1 MPTGSEE
8 GNNVR
13 GAIAGD
19 LDLAA
24 RCVSGDMNAWSDFV
38 ATHGGRIHH
47 AIRQTLTRYGIHLS
61 REEVE
66 DLHAETLA
74 TLLADDCRRL
84 RTYEGRNGCRLGTW
98 VSLVAARTT
107 LNHLA
112 DLRRWGAGRPTTM
125 DPLSLLAT
133 RPDGRPDAEEILA
146 RQQAV
151 ETMEDALVRLSPADQ
166 LFVKL
171 CFYQEWSGSE
181 IADFLGVT
189 QGTVYSR
196 KHRILQRLR
205 TLLSEPSPALPIQP
219 GHDDPSGM
227 GETP

>member
-1 MPTGSEE
+1 MGSRCGLQAPIHPAMTAPPTISYPPTSGSPSAIDRWYEMPMPTGSEE

-38 ATHGGRIHH
+38 ATHGGRILH

-112 DLRRWGAGRPTTM
+112 DLRRWGAGRPTTRR
-125 DPLSLLAT
+125 SS
-133 RPDGRPDAEEILA
+133 
-146 RQQAV
+146 V
-151 ETMEDALVRLSPADQ
+151 PA
-166 LFVKL
+166 
-171 CFYQEWSGSE
+171 
-181 IADFLGVT
+181 A
-189 QGTVYSR
+189 
-196 KHRILQRLR
+196 
-205 TLLSEPSPALPIQP
+205 
-219 GHDDPSGM
+219 
-227 GETP
+227 